1 VIVLVVDDDLVF
13 RAVVQSMLTKLCR
26 QEVIPAKDGAE
37 AIGIFGASKDQITL
51 VLHDLIM
58 PGMKDWET
66 LELLSSLQP
75 EIPVILFSGY
85 DEAQI
90 RFGDHHE

>member
-1 VIVLVVDDDLVF
+1 
-13 RAVVQSMLTKLCR
+13 
-26 QEVIPAKDGAE
+26 VIPAKDGAE

-51 VLHDLIM
+51 VLRDLIM

-66 LELLSSLQP
+66 LEPLSSLQP
-75 EIPVILFSGY
+75 EISVILFSGH